1 VAEILTGS
9 PHLTRL
15 LQAES
20 LSLGVEGKLC
30 LWRALIEVAPS
41 YPELAAVDLRK
52 LADRALDQRRRLEV
66 VRLAAARRAFATAG

>member
-1 VAEILTGS
+1 MAEARTGS

-20 LSLGVEGKLC
+20 LSLGVEGKVS

-41 YPELAAVDLRK
+41 DPQLAVVDLQR
-52 LADRALDQRRRLEV
+52 LVDRALDQRRRLEV
-66 VRLAAARRAFATAG
+66 VRLAAARRAFATAD

>member
-1 VAEILTGS
+1 
-9 PHLTRL
+9 L

-52 LADRALDQRRRLEV
+52 LADRALNQRRRLEV